1 MSWREIDIIKYFYL
15 NYFCKN
21 IIRQGTGKIMPY
33 KNTLIDL
40 AKTSKIY
47 IKDGNLEIGVN
58 KLKGSRAET
67 YIRLREGAVWKAQ
80 EHCEISYGSTIEI
93 LKEASLESQY
103 FTMNSFST
111 IVAGESVTIENDVM
125 IARNVIIF
133 DSDFHAI
140 QYGEEKAE
148 YSKPVKIGNHVWIA
162 ANSMILKGVQIEE
175 GSVISANTVVTKKVK
190 GNILIGNKREL
201 SIFKENVKWSR

>member
-80 EHCEISYGSTIEI
+80 DHCEISYGSTIEI
-93 LKEASLESQY
+93 LKKASLESQY

-111 IVAGESVTIENDVM
+111 IVVGESVTIENDVM

-140 QYGEEKAE
+140 QYGEEKEE
-148 YSKPVKIGNHVWIA
+148 YSKPVKIENHVWIA
-162 ANSMILKGVQIEE
+162 ANSMILKGVEIEE

-190 GNILIGNKREL
+190 GNILIGNKRDL

>member
-1 MSWREIDIIKYFYL
+1 MSWREIDIKKYFYL

-80 EHCEISYGSTIEI
+80 DYCEISYGSTIEI

-111 IVAGESVTIENDVM
+111 IVVGESVTIEKDVM

-133 DSDFHAI
+133 DSDFHAV
-140 QYGEEKAE
+140 QYGEEKVE
-148 YSKPVKIGNHVWIA
+148 HSKPVKIGNHVWIA
-162 ANSMILKGVQIEE
+162 ANSMILKGVEIEE
-175 GSVISANTVVTKKVK
+175 GSVISANTVVTKNVK
-190 GNILIGNKREL
+190 GNILIGNKRDL